1 MPAQMRT
8 HPYVHCRMFADTG
21 WHKTHTFTMLIS
33 YRHAVFICKFTEL
46 HTVKAHLLHTLT
58 INVLYIHVGTHKRML
73 FTGGHPPAVQPTV
86 SLPTPT
92 QHMHTHTHALS
103 LSLTH
108 THTQG
113 EGTVQWATGVE
124 HKVSGSS
131 TKFPSRS
138 QLVACLLGREL
149 HHTER
154 RPAWS
159 ATSDLSARESAG
171 GKERQT
177 WRERQTEREWGLWS
191 TSLYDSGWWNH
202 SRTDWKMLALWMGD
216 SVTIMCEFV
225 CVCLLFCR
233 S

>member
-1 MPAQMRT
+1 MQIHRTAHSESAPAPHTDYKCTVHSCRYPQT
-8 HPYVHCRMFADTG
+8 HVVHRWPSSCSSANS
-21 WHKTHTFTMLIS
+21 IPP
-33 YRHAVFICKFTEL
+33 
-46 HTVKAHLLHTLT
+46 
-58 INVLYIHVGTHKRML
+58 
-73 FTGGHPPAVQPTV
+73 HPHP
-86 SLPTPT
+86 
-92 QHMHTHTHALS
+92 THAHAHARSLS
-103 LSLTH
+103 LSLTHTH